1 MKRIKKLLYI
11 ILCFGILYLNT
22 NIAMAASSDGEFSI
36 TDNLSESR
44 YNSLE
49 EYVEEFIAAN
59 NCDQEIES
67 TYPLYDL
74 NDEIIAVLFNL
85 DTGYI
90 IINVRDFSIPEFSF
104 TCNSSYS
111 SDNLKKYYNGA
122 FEYFEENEVEK
133 NYLYDLFNENEVNRN
148 SLITSDLYGSDSRS
162 VDPQTVPNIDQI
174 GISPSIQTD
183 SARASASSQTFSL
196 MYSLP
201 NYSYNPNGI
210 CGANAVAMYLRY
222 LDLHCDSNII
232 SSNLSTEISL
242 ITYLEDYIP
251 ASSDAGDVYFGIME
265 YYDDRDIIQDIYLS
279 TTNSADVVRCLS
291 SDTPYIAGFIASSS
305 LGAHWATGYSFIEY
319 STGSAYLIINDGHG
333 NSGIYMNI
341 TQSDMIIG

>member
-1 MKRIKKLLYI
+1 MNRIKKLLCI
-11 ILCFGILYLNT
+11 ILSFGIFCLNT
-22 NIAMAASSDGEFSI
+22 NIAMAMSSDGEFTI

-44 YNSLE
+44 YNSLK
-49 EYVEEFIAAN
+49 EYVEEFITAN
-59 NCDQEIES
+59 NCYQEIES

-85 DTGYI
+85 DTGYV
-90 IINVRDFSIPEFSF
+90 IINVKDFSIPEFSF
-104 TCNSSYS
+104 TCDSIYS
-111 SDNLKKYYNGA
+111 TEDLKKYYNGA
-122 FEYFEENEVEK
+122 FEYFEENEAEK
-133 NYLYDLFNENEVNRN
+133 NYLYDLFDEKEVNKA
-148 SLITSDLYGSDSRS
+148 SLNTSDLYGSDSRS
-162 VDPQTVPNIDQI
+162 VDSQTVPNIDQVS
-174 GISPSIQTD
+174 ISPAIQTESSR
-183 SARASASSQTFSL
+183 SATSSQTYSL
-196 MYSLP
+196 IYSLP

-210 CGANAVAMYLRY
+210 CGANAAAMYLRY
-222 LDLHCDSNII
+222 LDLHRDSNII
-232 SSNLSTEISL
+232 SSSLSTEISL

-251 ASSDAGDVYFGIME
+251 ASSDAGDVYFGIID

-279 TTNSADVVRCLS
+279 TTNSADIVRCLS